1 MVIVILSYHYHYQL
15 PHAIFVYFTRIS
27 KHRKREAGIIYNS
40 LYSGT
45 SSVTTG
51 PEDVY
56 QEAGIDYSDKDPGL

>member
-1 MVIVILSYHYHYQL
+1 MPNSFILKES
-15 PHAIFVYFTRIS
+15 RN
-27 KHRKREAGIIYNS
+27 HRQREAGINFNS